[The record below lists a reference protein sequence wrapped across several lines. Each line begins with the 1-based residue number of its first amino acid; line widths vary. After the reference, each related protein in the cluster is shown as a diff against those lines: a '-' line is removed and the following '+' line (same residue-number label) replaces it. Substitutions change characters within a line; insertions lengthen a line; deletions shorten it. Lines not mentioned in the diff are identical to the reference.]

1 MFYGMV
7 LVCGLGVSEYTNET
21 CKLYN
26 SPNVYNTNEECV
38 NAIQQFLVHPGVAAM
53 LEAGNE
59 VINVECHNVVPEDK
73 RGVKS

>member
-1 MFYGMV
+1 MV
-7 LVCGLGVSEYTNET
+7 LVCGLGVSEYSNET

-26 SPNVYNTNEECV
+26 SPNVYDTNEECV
-38 NAIQQFLVHPGVAAM
+38 IAIQQFLVHPGVAAM

-59 VINVECHNVVPEDK
+59 VTNVECHNVVPKNK

>member
-26 SPNVYNTNEECV
+26 SPNVYATNEECV
-38 NAIQQFLVHPGVAAM
+38 MAIQQFLVHPGVVAM
-53 LEAGNE
+53 MAAGNE
-59 VINVECHNVVPEDK
+59 VVNIECHNIVPENK